1 MVLNEQQRRKL
12 AYYAKVELAN
22 RSFEDY
28 FKLSNA
34 ARVPPAQIF
43 PHTHYICEHL
53 QKIVDG
59 ERKFYIVEMPPQTG
73 KSMTITETFPSYYL
87 IKNPDKHVMLTAY
100 SDSLTK
106 GFGFKNLIKFNDL
119 AGDMNSLAVSKHKH
133 TANEWNIEDHQGGMF
148 STTVLGQS
156 TGKPADL
163 LIIDDPLK
171 LITPAK
177 TTSHKMMWLTS
188 SFNSSRKT
196 TILMMC

>member
-73 KSMTITETFPSYYL
+73 KSMTITETFPLCSGILWPFCTAHSRPVCLLYPYL
-87 IKNPDKHVMLTAY
+87 LVMR
-100 SDSLTK
+100 
-106 GFGFKNLIKFNDL
+106 
-119 AGDMNSLAVSKHKH
+119 
-133 TANEWNIEDHQGGMF
+133 
-148 STTVLGQS
+148 
-156 TGKPADL
+156 P
-163 LIIDDPLK
+163 
-171 LITPAK
+171 
-177 TTSHKMMWLTS
+177 
-188 SFNSSRKT
+188 
-196 TILMMC
+196 